1 MSHPAWPWHWQR
13 FEATYRC
20 RFVLGDGRVVEIIID
35 VETAAAVRFNRVEIR
50 TVAEEPVVWLNTG
63 RTVPDASDGEVSDG
77 EEKVPTTQPDVA
89 PAEPAAG
96 ASAGPAEETV
106 PADIAGMARNVRRR
120 TG

>member
-1 MSHPAWPWHWQR
+1 MSHPAWSWHYER

-50 TVAEEPVVWLNTG
+50 TVAEEPVVWLYTG
-63 RTVPDASDGEVSDG
+63 RTVPDGEVSDG
-77 EEKVPTTQPDVA
+77 EEEVPTTQPDAA
-89 PAEPAAG
+89 PAEPAAR

-106 PADIAGMARNVRRR
+106 PADIAGMARNVRQR